1 MSKREATKKQSASAK
16 DTADKVF
23 AHVRVDGLGASVEAR
38 EHGRSGP
45 PTILLDESGQR
56 VASASPAARRCGV
69 RPGASLWEAQRRC
82 PEVLVA
88 EPDPEKYEYFWQQVV
103 EICGDYTP
111 GVKEIN

>member
-1 MSKREATKKQSASAK
+1 MSERDKKKKQSASAK
-16 DTADKVF
+16 AMADKVY

-38 EHGRSGP
+38 ERGRSGP

-69 RPGASLWEAQRRC
+69 RPGTSLWEAQRRC

-88 EPDPEKYEYFWQQVV
+88 EPDPEKYTARPAA
-103 EICGDYTP
+103 G
-111 GVKEIN
+111 